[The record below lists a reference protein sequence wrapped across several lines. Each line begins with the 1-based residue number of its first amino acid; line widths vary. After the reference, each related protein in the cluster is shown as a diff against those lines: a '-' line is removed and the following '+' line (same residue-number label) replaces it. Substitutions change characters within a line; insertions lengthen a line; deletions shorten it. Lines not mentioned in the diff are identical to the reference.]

1 MSNLGP
7 IHLHQPIQIA
17 QPVQVIASAS
27 SPVAAGAVTGILDN
41 VLTTIVTYTPVAD
54 KVITRISVSGTA
66 YGKVE
71 LFTNASLIETQ
82 RMGPDRNLVIDFLNP
97 LVLLTSI
104 PLDVKVTHY
113 AVGETNDFEATI
125 YGV

>member
-1 MSNLGP
+1 VSNLGP
-7 IHLHQPIQIA
+7 IHLNQPIQIA
-17 QPVQVIASAS
+17 QPVQIIASAA

-41 VLTTIVTYTPVAD
+41 VLTTIVTYTPTVD

-82 RMGPDRNLVIDFLNP
+82 RMGPDRNLVINFLNP
-97 LVLLTSI
+97 LILLMGI
-104 PLDVKVTHY
+104 PLDVKITHY
-113 AVGETNDFEATI
+113 AIGETNDFEATV